1 MDYKTIKIDKAMKL
15 RTYFTILL
23 TTLASVFCS
32 YSQQKT
38 ITLQECQEKAATNYP
53 AYARFGL
60 IEKIKSYNLKNAN
73 MAYLPQ
79 ISLVSQASWQSDV
92 TKLDL
97 SMPEGF
103 PPMEIPTPDK
113 DQYRVAA
120 EVNQL
125 IWDGGYTA
133 SQKKSA
139 KSQAEVESKQLESE
153 IYQVRERVNNL
164 YFGILL
170 LNEQLILQS
179 SLEEELQRN
188 HDKVNTYL
196 TNGLANQS
204 DLSAVKVEQLKAKQN
219 RVQKEAT
226 RDAYIKMLSII
237 VGDTLN
243 QETFFVKPE
252 LFFPEPVVT
261 SINRPELSLFN
272 AQQALYESQKSALNS
287 RVMPTI
293 SLFAQGG
300 YGKPALKM
308 FENEFNPFFV
318 GGIRLAWNIGNLY
331 TLGNQKRIIDL
342 QKSSIESQRETFLY
356 NLNMQIS
363 QQQMEIEKYRK
374 TMQDDEE
381 IIRLQK
387 LIRETAQ
394 AKVENGAMT
403 VSDMLREITSEEMA
417 KQAKVLHEIQ
427 FLMSIYNLKYLVNNE
442 SNR

>member
-1 MDYKTIKIDKAMKL
+1 MNFKTC
-15 RTYFTILL
+15 FTILF
-23 TTLASVFCS
+23 TLVSVFCS

-38 ITLQECQEKAATNYP
+38 ITLYECQEKATTNYP
-53 AYARFGL
+53 AFARYGL
-60 IEKIKSYNLKNAN
+60 IEKTKDYNINNAN
-73 MAYLPQ
+73 KAFLPQ
-79 ISLVSQASWQSDV
+79 ISLVTQVSWQSDV
-92 TKLDL
+92 TKIDL
-97 SMPEGF
+97 SLPEGF

-113 DQYRVAA
+113 EQYRVAA

-139 KSQAEVESKQLESE
+139 KTQAEVENKQLESE
-153 IYQVRERVNNL
+153 IYQLRERVNNL

-170 LNEQLILQS
+170 LKEQLTLQA

-188 HDKVNTYL
+188 HDKIKTYL

-204 DLSAVKVEQLKAKQN
+204 DLSALKVEQLKAAQI
-219 RVQKEAT
+219 RIQKEAT
-226 RDAYIKMLSII
+226 RNAYIKMLSII
-237 VGDTLN
+237 IGETLN
-243 QETFFVKPE
+243 QETVFEKPKTDFSE
-252 LFFPEPVVT
+252 TVVS

-272 AQQALYESQKSALNS
+272 AQQAMYESQKNTLTS

-293 SLFAQGG
+293 SAFAQGG
-300 YGKPALKM
+300 YGKPALNM
-308 FENEFNPFFV
+308 FENEFNPYFM
-318 GGIRLAWNIGNLY
+318 GGVRLVWNIGNLY
-331 TLGNQKRIIDL
+331 TIGNQKKIIDL
-342 QKSSIESQRETFLY
+342 QKSSVESQRETFLY

-374 TMQDDEE
+374 TMQDDDE
-381 IIRLQK
+381 IIRLQR

-394 AKVENGAMT
+394 AKVENGTMT
-403 VSDMLREITSEEMA
+403 VADMLREISSEEMA

>member
-1 MDYKTIKIDKAMKL
+1 MNIKTC
-15 RTYFTILL
+15 FTILFTL
-23 TTLASVFCS
+23 TSVFCS

-38 ITLQECQEKAATNYP
+38 ITLHECQEKATKNYP
-53 AYARFGL
+53 AFARYGL
-60 IEKIKSYNLKNAN
+60 IEKTKNYNLNNAN
-73 MAYLPQ
+73 MAFLPQ
-79 ISLVSQASWQSDV
+79 ISLVTQASWQSDV
-92 TKLDL
+92 TKIDL
-97 SMPEGF
+97 SLPEGL

-139 KSQAEVESKQLESE
+139 RAQAEVEYKQLESE
-153 IYQVRERVNNL
+153 IYQLRERVNNL
-164 YFGILL
+164 FFGILL
-170 LNEQLILQS
+170 LKEQLVLQA

-188 HDKVNTYL
+188 HDKIQTYL

-204 DLSAVKVEQLKAKQN
+204 DLSAIKVEQLKAGQN
-219 RVQKEAT
+219 RIQKEAT

-237 VGDTLN
+237 IGETLN
-243 QETFFVKPE
+243 QETVFEKPE
-252 LFFPEPVVT
+252 IDFSETVVG

-272 AQQALYESQKSALNS
+272 AQQAMYESQKSTLTS

-293 SLFAQGG
+293 SAFAQGG
-300 YGKPALKM
+300 YGKPALNM
-308 FENEFNPFFV
+308 FENEFNPYFM
-318 GGIRLAWNIGNLY
+318 GGVRLVWNIGNLY
-331 TLGNQKRIIDL
+331 TLGNQKKIIDL
-342 QKSSIESQRETFLY
+342 QKSSVESQRETFFY

-381 IIRLQK
+381 IIRLQR

-394 AKVENGAMT
+394 AKVENGTMT
-403 VSDMLREITSEEMA
+403 VADMLREISSEEMA

-427 FLMSIYNLKYLVNNE
+427 FLMSIYNLKYLINNE